1 MLEPVDEELARRA
14 ERHADLLAYDFFKSL
29 TGLSV
34 VTLGGILSLAGSVYA
49 DAVEKE
55 DLLLTAIFISLGGV
69 MALWAQIELVAAARK
84 RRQPRRIVEWCRLLV
99 PGLFGASVGTFLA
112 SLEGVLF

>member
-1 MLEPVDEELARRA
+1 MLEPVEEELARRA
-14 ERHADLLAYDFFKSL
+14 RHADLLAYDFFKSL

-34 VTLGGILSLAGSVYA
+34 VTLGGILSLAGSVYSEH
-49 DAVEKE
+49 VEKE
-55 DLLLTAIFISLGGV
+55 DLLLTAVFISAGGLL
-69 MALWAQIELVAAARK
+69 ALWAQIELVAAARRGK
-84 RRQPRRIVEWCRLLV
+84 QPRRIVEWCRILV